1 MIYTE
6 NTKNSFYRKWTCCH
20 IQVMIYFRQTL
31 VKKVKK
37 TISSQLFLF
46 SHLFRGKNKEDS
58 PLKTASNQL
67 TQGPVAKGLISFS
80 LPILFSNLL
89 QQVYNSADSAIL
101 GRFVG
106 SDALA
111 AAGSVGSLFNLL
123 VGFSLGLAV
132 GVNILYAIVYGAGDR
147 EQLRRIIGSA
157 LILSVLAA
165 TLIAIPGT
173 VFADGLLQLVNTPK
187 DIWVPSRRYLTIL
200 ASGVITT
207 LLYNVGAGILR
218 AEGDSLRPLLY
229 LGIGGMAN
237 IVLDLLFV
245 VRFQLGISSA
255 AWATVLAQGVTAVL
269 VLHRLTKL
277 DSAYSLTLQSLRFD
291 RRVMMKL
298 LELSIPCGLQSS
310 MFNISNLLVQTKIN
324 TFGSAIM
331 AGYTA
336 YCKVD
341 SFVYM
346 PIFAF
351 SSAISTFVGQ
361 NKGAC
366 HYTRMRCGIRICTV
380 MTMLIT
386 GLLAAGILLFTA
398 PLLRLFTRDPVAIDF
413 GIRMAAYLMPFVA
426 IYSISDILG
435 GAIRGF
441 GESAPVTAISVCCI
455 CIFRIIWLEGVFRL
469 YPSEE
474 IVFLCYPI
482 SWLLCVAAVIW
493 FYYRH
498 SKVYHTIRNTCT

>member
-1 MIYTE
+1 MA
-6 NTKNSFYRKWTCCH
+6 
-20 IQVMIYFRQTL
+20 
-31 VKKVKK
+31 
-37 TISSQLFLF
+37 
-46 SHLFRGKNKEDS
+46 RG
-58 PLKTASNQL
+58 LL
-67 TQGPVAKGLISFS
+67 TFS
-80 LPILFSNLL
+80 LPILFSSLL

-101 GRFVG
+101 GQFVG
-106 SDALA
+106 ADALA
-111 AAGSVGSLFNLL
+111 AAGSVGALFNLL

-132 GVNILYAIVYGAGDR
+132 GVNILYAIVYGAGDY
-147 EQLRRIIGSA
+147 EQLHRIIGNA

-165 TLIAIPGT
+165 AMITIPGT
-173 VFADGLLQLVNTPK
+173 IFADGLLRLVNTPK
-187 DIWVPSRRYLTIL
+187 DIWDPSRSYLTIL
-200 ASGVITT
+200 ASGIIAT
-207 LLYNVGAGILR
+207 LVYNVGAGILR

-229 LGIGGMAN
+229 LCIGGVAN

-245 VRFQLGISSA
+245 CRFRLGIAGA
-255 AWATVLAQGVTAVL
+255 AWATVLAQGLTAVL
-269 VLHRLTKL
+269 VLQRLAKL
-277 DSAYSLTLQSLRFD
+277 DPAYSLTVQSLRFD
-291 RRVMMKL
+291 RSVMVKL
-298 LELSIPCGLQSS
+298 LKLSIPCGLQSS

-341 SFVYM
+341 AFVYM

-361 NKGAC
+361 NKGAG
-366 HYTRMRCGIRICTV
+366 HYVRMRCGIRICTV

-386 GLLAAGILLFTA
+386 GLLSTGILLFTA
-398 PLLRLFTRDPVAIDF
+398 PLLRLFTGDPDAVGF

-455 CIFRIIWLEGVFRL
+455 CIFRIVWLECVFRL
-469 YPSEE
+469 YPNEE
-474 IVFLCYPI
+474 VIFLCYPI

-493 FYYRH
+493 FYYQH
-498 SKVYHTIRNTCT
+498 SRIYHTIRNTCT

>member
-1 MIYTE
+1 M
-6 NTKNSFYRKWTCCH
+6 
-20 IQVMIYFRQTL
+20 
-31 VKKVKK
+31 
-37 TISSQLFLF
+37 
-46 SHLFRGKNKEDS
+46 
-58 PLKTASNQL
+58 KTASNQL
-67 TQGPVAKGLISFS
+67 TQGPVTRGLISFS

-89 QQVYNSADSAIL
+89 QQLYNSADSAIL

-147 EQLRRIIGSA
+147 EQLRRIIGNA
-157 LILSVLAA
+157 LILSVFAA
-165 TLIAIPGT
+165 ALIAIPGT

-187 DIWVPSRRYLTIL
+187 DIWMPSRRYLTVL
-200 ASGVITT
+200 ASGVIVT

-229 LGIGGMAN
+229 LGIGGLTN
-237 IVLDLLFV
+237 IALDLLLV
-245 VRFQLGISSA
+245 VRFRLGVAGA
-255 AWATVLAQGVTAVL
+255 AWATVLAQGLTAVL
-269 VLHRLTKL
+269 VIHRLTKL
-277 DSAYSLTLQSLRFD
+277 DPAYSLSLQSLRFD
-291 RRVMMKL
+291 RSVMVKL
-298 LELSIPCGLQSS
+298 LKLSVPCGLQSS
-310 MFNISNLLVQTKIN
+310 MFNISNLLVQAKVN
-324 TFGSAIM
+324 TFGSSIM

-361 NKGAC
+361 NKGAG
-366 HYTRMRCGIRICTV
+366 HHARIHRGIRICAA

-386 GLLAAGILLFTA
+386 GLLAAGIMLFTA
-398 PLLRLFTRDPVAIDF
+398 PLLKLFTEDPEAIDF
-413 GIRMAAYLMPFVA
+413 GVWMAAYLMPFVV

-441 GESAPVTAISVCCI
+441 GESGPVTAISVCCI

-474 IVFLCYPI
+474 VVFLCYPI

-498 SKVYHTIRNTCT
+498 SQVYHTIRNACA